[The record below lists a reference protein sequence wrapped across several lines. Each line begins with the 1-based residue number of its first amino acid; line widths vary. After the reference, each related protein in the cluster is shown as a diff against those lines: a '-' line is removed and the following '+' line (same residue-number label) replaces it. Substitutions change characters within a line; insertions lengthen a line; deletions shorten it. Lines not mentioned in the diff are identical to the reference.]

1 MKKRNLRGAVVAGA
15 AAAALLLTSCGF
27 GGGGGSS
34 DGEATGSA
42 GSVTTLDMLVPSYSK
57 GTKALWEGVIKD
69 FEAANTDVKINLEIQ
84 SWENIEGVLKTKI
97 QGNKA
102 PDIYNGGAFAE
113 FAAEGLLAPVTDVA
127 SEATVADFQPSF
139 AENEKVDGTQYGLPL
154 IASAR
159 ALFYNKALM
168 KEAGVADVPKTWDEL
183 YAASKAISDKTKSD
197 GYGMPLGNEEAQ
209 GESLIWFAGNGGNFG
224 DATNIAVD
232 TPANLEAAEF
242 MQKMI
247 KDGVT
252 QKDPGATQR
261 TPMLNTF
268 IQGKLGFAYGLPQT
282 VGQIKDENPDL
293 EYGIAPVATKSGE
306 PATLGVADRLMS
318 FKNDGSKA
326 ASVKKFM
333 DYYFSADVYTDWV
346 STEGFLPT
354 TKSGAEKLAGD
365 ETLKPFLDML
375 PNAVF
380 YPTTNPAWNATDG
393 AFKALMGQIATG
405 KSATDVLK
413 EIQAKADAAK

>member
-1 MKKRNLRGAVVAGA
+1 MKKRNLRGAVVAGMA
-15 AAAALLLTSCGF
+15 ASALLLTSCGF
-27 GGGGGSS
+27 GGGTSTSTGGAS
-34 DGEATGSA
+34 GSA
-42 GSVTTLDMLVPSYSK
+42 AAVTTLDMMVPSYSD
-57 GTKALWEGVIKD
+57 GTKALWEKVIKD
-69 FEAANTDVKINLEIQ
+69 FEAANTDVKVNLEIQ

-113 FAAEGLLAPVTDVA
+113 FAAEGLLAPATDVA

-139 AENEKVDGTQYGLPL
+139 ADNEKVDGTQYGLPL

-159 ALFYNKALM
+159 ALFYNKTLM

-183 YAASKAISDKTKSD
+183 YAAAKAVGEKTKSD

-209 GESLIWFAGNGGNFG
+209 GESMIWFAGNGGNFG
-224 DATNIAVD
+224 SGTAIEVN
-232 TPANLEAAEF
+232 TPVNLGAAEF

-247 KDGVT
+247 KDGAT

-282 VGQIKDENPDL
+282 IGQIKKENPAL
-293 EYGIAPVATKSGE
+293 EYGVAPVATKSGT

-333 DYYFSADVYTDWV
+333 DYFFSADVYTNWV

-354 TKSGAEKLAGD
+354 TKSGSEKLAGD

-375 PNAVF
+375 PSAVF

-393 AFKALMGQIATG
+393 AFKSLMGQIATG
-405 KSATDVLK
+405 KSAEDVLK

>member
-1 MKKRNLRGAVVAGA
+1 MKKRNLRGVVVAGA

-27 GGGGGSS
+27 GGGNTGGNDDASS
-34 DGEATGSA
+34 PGA
-42 GSVTTLDMLVPSYSK
+42 VTTLDMMVPSYSD
-57 GTKALWEGVIKD
+57 GTKALWEKVIKD
-69 FEAANTDVKINLEIQ
+69 FEAANTDVKVNLEMQ

-113 FAAEGLLAPVTDVA
+113 FAAEGLLAPATDIA

-159 ALFYNKALM
+159 ALFYNKTLM
-168 KEAGVADVPKTWDEL
+168 EEAGVTEVPKTWDEL
-183 YAASKAISDKTKSD
+183 HDAAKAISDKTKSD

-232 TPANLEAAEF
+232 TPANVEAAEF
-242 MQKMI
+242 MQKMV

-282 VGQIKDENPDL
+282 VGQIKTENPKL

-326 ASVKKFM
+326 AAVKKFM
-333 DYYFSADVYTDWV
+333 DYFFSADVYTDWV

-354 TKSGAEKLAGD
+354 TMSGSEKLAGD

-393 AFKALMGQIATG
+393 AFKSLMGQIATG
-405 KSATDVLK
+405 KSAPDVLK

>member
-1 MKKRNLRGAVVAGA
+1 MKRSKRTAALALS

-27 GGGGGSS
+27 SGDKGSS
-34 DGEATGSA
+34 SAEGEG
-42 GSVTTLDMLVPSYSK
+42 TTLEMLVPTYST

-69 FEAANTDVKINLEIQ
+69 FEAEHPDINIDLEVQ
-84 SWENIEGVLKTKI
+84 SWENIENVLKTKL

-113 FAAEGLLAPVTDVA
+113 YAAEDLLAPASDVA
-127 SEATVADFQPSF
+127 SQATLDDFQTTF
-139 AENEKVDGTQYGLPL
+139 ADAEKFEGTQYGLPL

-159 ALFYNKALM
+159 ALFYNKDLM
-168 KEAGVADVPKTWDEL
+168 KEAGVTEVPKTWDEL
-183 YAASKAISDKTKSD
+183 YDASKAISEKTKSD

-209 GESLIWFAGNGGNFG
+209 GETLIWFAGNGGNFG
-224 DATNIAVD
+224 DAEKIAVN
-232 TPANLEAAEF
+232 TPQDLEAAEF

-252 QKDPGATQR
+252 QNDPGATQR

-282 VGQIKDENPDL
+282 VGQIEKENPKL
-293 EYGIAPVATKSGE
+293 NYGIAQVATKSGE

-318 FKNDGSKA
+318 FKKDGKNSEA
-326 ASVKKFM
+326 VKEFF
-333 DYYFSADVYTDWV
+333 DYFYSADVYTKWV

-354 TKSGAEKLAGD
+354 TKSGSEKLAGD
-365 ETLKPFLDML
+365 EALKPFLDLL

-393 AFKALMGQIATG
+393 AFKSLMGEIATG
-405 KSATDVLK
+405 KSAQEVLDS
-413 EIQAKADAAK
+413 IQAKADAAAK

>member
-1 MKKRNLRGAVVAGA
+1 MKRSKRTAALALS

-27 GGGGGSS
+27 SGDKGSS
-34 DGEATGSA
+34 SAEGEG
-42 GSVTTLDMLVPSYSK
+42 TTLEMLVPTYST

-69 FEAANTDVKINLEIQ
+69 FEAEHPDINIDLEVQ
-84 SWENIEGVLKTKI
+84 SWENIENVLKTKL

-113 FAAEGLLAPVTDVA
+113 YAAEDLLAPASDVA
-127 SEATVADFQPSF
+127 SQATLDDFQTTF
-139 AENEKVDGTQYGLPL
+139 ADAEKFEGTQYGLPL

-159 ALFYNKALM
+159 ALFYNKDLM
-168 KEAGVADVPKTWDEL
+168 KEAGVTEVPKTWDEL
-183 YAASKAISDKTKSD
+183 YDASKAISEKTKSD

-209 GESLIWFAGNGGNFG
+209 GETLIWFAGNGGNFG
-224 DATNIAVD
+224 DAEKIAVN
-232 TPANLEAAEF
+232 TPQDLEAAEF

-252 QKDPGATQR
+252 QNDPGATQR

-282 VGQIKDENPDL
+282 VGQIEKENPKL
-293 EYGIAPVATKSGE
+293 NYGIAQVATKSGE

-318 FKNDGSKA
+318 FKKDGKDSEA
-326 ASVKKFM
+326 VKEFF
-333 DYYFSADVYTDWV
+333 DYFYSADVYTKWV

-354 TKSGAEKLAGD
+354 TKSGSEKLAGD
-365 ETLKPFLDML
+365 EALKPFLDLL

-393 AFKALMGQIATG
+393 AFKSLMGEIATG
-405 KSATDVLK
+405 KSAQEVLDS
-413 EIQAKADAAK
+413 IQAKADAAAK

>member
-1 MKKRNLRGAVVAGA
+1 MKRSKRTAALALS

-27 GGGGGSS
+27 SGDKGSS
-34 DGEATGSA
+34 SAEGEG
-42 GSVTTLDMLVPSYSK
+42 TTLEMLVPTYST

-69 FEAANTDVKINLEIQ
+69 FEAEHPDINIDLEVQ
-84 SWENIEGVLKTKI
+84 SWENIENVLKTKL

-113 FAAEGLLAPVTDVA
+113 YAAEDLLAPASDVA
-127 SEATVADFQPSF
+127 SQATLDDFQTTF
-139 AENEKVDGTQYGLPL
+139 ADAEKFEGTQYGLPL

-159 ALFYNKALM
+159 ALFYNKDLM
-168 KEAGVADVPKTWDEL
+168 KEAGVTEVPKTWDEL
-183 YAASKAISDKTKSD
+183 YDASKAISEKTKSD
-197 GYGMPLGNEEAQ
+197 GYGMPLGSEEAQ
-209 GESLIWFAGNGGNFG
+209 GETLIWFAGNGGNFG
-224 DATNIAVD
+224 DAEKIAVN
-232 TPANLEAAEF
+232 TPQDLEAAEF

-252 QKDPGATQR
+252 QNDPGATQR

-282 VGQIKDENPDL
+282 VGQIEKENPKL
-293 EYGIAPVATKSGE
+293 NYGIAQVATKSGE

-318 FKNDGSKA
+318 FKKDGKNSEA
-326 ASVKKFM
+326 VKEFF
-333 DYYFSADVYTDWV
+333 DYFYSADVYTKWV

-354 TKSGAEKLAGD
+354 TKSGSEKLAGD
-365 ETLKPFLDML
+365 EALKPFLDLL

-393 AFKALMGQIATG
+393 AFKSLMGEIATG
-405 KSATDVLK
+405 KSAQEVLDS
-413 EIQAKADAAK
+413 IQAKADAAAK

>member
-27 GGGGGSS
+27 GGGGGTSEGGSS
-34 DGEATGSA
+34 GSA
-42 GSVTTLDMLVPSYSK
+42 GTVTTLDMLVPSYSK

-69 FEAANTDVKINLEIQ
+69 FEAANSDVKVNLEIQ

-183 YAASKAISDKTKSD
+183 YTASKAISDKTKSD

-232 TPANLEAAEF
+232 TPVNVEAAEF

-333 DYYFSADVYTDWV
+333 DYFFSADVYTDWV

>member
-1 MKKRNLRGAVVAGA
+1 MKKRNLKGAVVAGA

-27 GGGGGSS
+27 GGGDDGGNKNA
-34 DGEATGSA
+34 DGSGA
-42 GSVTTLDMLVPSYSK
+42 VTTLDMMVPSYSD
-57 GTKALWEGVIKD
+57 GTKALWEKVIKD
-69 FEAANTDVKINLEIQ
+69 FEAANTDVKVNLEMQ

-113 FAAEGLLAPVTDVA
+113 FAAEGLLAPASDIA

-139 AENEKVDGTQYGLPL
+139 ADNEKVDGTQYGLPL

-159 ALFYNKALM
+159 ALFYNKTLM
-168 KEAGVADVPKTWDEL
+168 KEAGVADVPTTWDEL
-183 YAASKAISDKTKSD
+183 HDAAKAVSGKTKAD

-224 DATNIAVD
+224 DATKISVD
-232 TPANLEAAEF
+232 TPANLEAAEY

-252 QKDPGATQR
+252 QKNPGSTQR

-268 IQGKLGFAYGLPQT
+268 VQGKLGFAYALPQN
-282 VGQIKDENPDL
+282 VGQIKTENPDL

-318 FKNDGSKA
+318 FKNDGTKA
-326 ASVKKFM
+326 EAVTKFM
-333 DYYFSADVYTDWV
+333 DYFFSADVYTEWV
-346 STEGFLPT
+346 SAEGFLPT
-354 TKSGAEKLAGD
+354 TQSGSDKLAGD

-380 YPTTNPAWNATDG
+380 YPTTNPEWNATDG
-393 AFKALMGQIATG
+393 AFKSLMGQIATG
-405 KSATDVLK
+405 KSAADVLK

>member
-1 MKKRNLRGAVVAGA
+1 MKRSKRTAALALS

-27 GGGGGSS
+27 SGDKGSS
-34 DGEATGSA
+34 SAEGEG
-42 GSVTTLDMLVPSYSK
+42 TTLEMLVPTYST

-69 FEAANTDVKINLEIQ
+69 FEAEHPDINIDLEVQ
-84 SWENIEGVLKTKI
+84 SWENIENVLKTKL

-113 FAAEGLLAPVTDVA
+113 YAAEDLLAPASDVA
-127 SEATVADFQPSF
+127 SQATLDDFQTTF
-139 AENEKVDGTQYGLPL
+139 ADAEKFEGTQYGLPL

-159 ALFYNKALM
+159 ALFYNNDLM
-168 KEAGVADVPKTWDEL
+168 KEAGVTEVPKTWDEL
-183 YAASKAISDKTKSD
+183 YDASKAISEKTKSD

-209 GESLIWFAGNGGNFG
+209 GETLIWFAGNGGNFG
-224 DATNIAVD
+224 DAEKIAVN
-232 TPANLEAAEF
+232 TPQDLEAAEF

-252 QKDPGATQR
+252 QNDPGATQR

-282 VGQIKDENPDL
+282 VGQIEKENPKL
-293 EYGIAPVATKSGE
+293 NYGIAQVATKSGE

-318 FKNDGSKA
+318 FKKDGKNSEA
-326 ASVKKFM
+326 VKEFF
-333 DYYFSADVYTDWV
+333 DYFYSADVYTKWV

-354 TKSGAEKLAGD
+354 TKSGSEKLAGD
-365 ETLKPFLDML
+365 EALKPFLDLL

-393 AFKALMGQIATG
+393 AFKSLMGEIATG
-405 KSATDVLK
+405 KSAQEVLDS
-413 EIQAKADAAK
+413 IQAKADAAAK

>member
-1 MKKRNLRGAVVAGA
+1 MKKLNLRGVAVAGV

-27 GGGGGSS
+27 GGASS
-34 DGEATGSA
+34 TSSSEPGASGT
-42 GSVTTLDMLVPSYSK
+42 VTTLTMLAPTYSD
-57 GTKALWEGVIKD
+57 GTKALWTKVIKD
-69 FEAANTDVKINLEIQ
+69 FEAANPDVKVNLETQ
-84 SWENIEGVLKTKI
+84 SWENVEGVLKTKI

-113 FAAEGLLAPVTDVA
+113 FAAEGLLAPTSDVA
-127 SEATVADFQPSF
+127 SEATIADFQESF

-159 ALFYNKALM
+159 ALFYNKSLM
-168 KEAGVADVPKTWDEL
+168 EEAGVASVPTTWDEL
-183 YAASKAISDKTKSD
+183 YSAAKAVSEKTKAD

-224 DATNIAVD
+224 DGSNIAVD
-232 TPANLEAAEF
+232 TPANVEAAEF
-242 MQKMI
+242 MKKMI
-247 KDGVT
+247 DDGVT
-252 QKDPGATQR
+252 QKDAGATQR

-268 IQGKLGFAYGLPQT
+268 IQGKLGFAYALPQT
-282 VGQIKDENPDL
+282 VGQIKKENPKL
-293 EYGIAPVATKSGE
+293 KYGIAPVPTKTGT

-318 FKNDGSKA
+318 FKNDGSKTA
-326 ASVKKFM
+326 AVKKFM
-333 DYYFSADVYTDWV
+333 DYFFSADVYTNWV

-354 TKSGAEKLAGD
+354 TKSGSEKLVSD

-380 YPTTNPAWNATDG
+380 YPTTNAAWNATDG
-393 AFKALMGQIATG
+393 AFKSLMGQIATG
-405 KSATDVLK
+405 KSAADVLK

>member
-1 MKKRNLRGAVVAGA
+1 MKKHNLRGAVVAGA

-27 GGGGGSS
+27 GGGST
-34 DGEATGSA
+34 TGSA
-42 GSVTTLDMLVPSYSK
+42 ASGSSGAAAGAVTTLDMMVPSY
-57 GTKALWEGVIKD
+57 GDNTKALWEKVIKD
-69 FEAANTDVKINLEIQ
+69 FEAANQDVKVNLEMQ

-113 FAAEGLLAPVTDVA
+113 FAAEGLLAPATDIA
-127 SEATVADFQPSF
+127 SEATIADFHPSF

-183 YAASKAISDKTKSD
+183 YNAAKAVGEKTKSA

-209 GESLIWFAGNGGNFG
+209 GESMIWFAGNGGNFG
-224 DATNIAVD
+224 NATAIEVN
-232 TPANLEAAEF
+232 TPVNLEATDF

-268 IQGKLGFAYGLPQT
+268 IQGKIGFAYGLPQT
-282 VGQIKDENPDL
+282 IGQIKKENPSL
-293 EYGIAPVATKSGE
+293 EYGIAPVATKTGA

-326 ASVKKFM
+326 AAVKKFM
-333 DYYFSADVYTDWV
+333 DYFFSADVYSNWV
-346 STEGFLPT
+346 CTEGSCRPPRRARRRWPAMKPSSRSWPCCPTRCSTRPPTLPGT
-354 TKSGAEKLAGD
+354 
-365 ETLKPFLDML
+365 P
-375 PNAVF
+375 
-380 YPTTNPAWNATDG
+380 PTVR
-393 AFKALMGQIATG
+393 
-405 KSATDVLK
+405 SSH
-413 EIQAKADAAK
+413 